1 MSDTPDSDTTTEDDL
16 DQLARQEGEHPV
28 MVRRH
33 LGSDEVPVVFDS
45 PHSGRYYPDDFRPAV
60 PLDILREYEDRFVDR
75 LISKAPEH
83 GVTLIAANFP
93 RAYIDP
99 NRAPDDIDAEML
111 EAVWPEPLSPTP
123 HSVGGTGLVFR
134 VMRDAAP
141 IYDRSL
147 AIDEVRR
154 RLDIC
159 WRPYH
164 AALDEALAVHRE
176 RHGIVWH
183 LNCHSMRPF
192 GDALSPDPGE
202 KRSDIVLGDL
212 FGTSCDP
219 DFTDMVAKTLEGF
232 GYSVAVNRPY
242 SGAFIVARHGRPEE
256 GSHSLQMEIN
266 RGLYM
271 DMETLEPISGFEPL
285 RDDLGR
291 LAQAVVAFAKDRQR

>member
-1 MSDTPDSDTTTEDDL
+1 MSDRHDIDKTTEDDL
-16 DQLARQEGEHPV
+16 DQLARQEGEQPV

-60 PLDILREYEDRFVDR
+60 PLEILREYEDRFVDR
-75 LISKAPEH
+75 LVSKAPDH

-111 EAVWPEPLSPTP
+111 EAVWPEPLAPTP

-147 AIDEVRR
+147 AIEEVRR
-154 RLDIC
+154 RLEIC
-159 WRPYH
+159 WHPYH
-164 AALDEALAVHRE
+164 AALDEALAMHRK
-176 RHGIVWH
+176 RHGRVWH
-183 LNCHSMRPF
+183 LNCHSMRPV
-192 GDALSPDPGE
+192 GDPTTPDPG
-202 KRSDIVLGDL
+202 KRRADIVLGDL
-212 FGTSCDP
+212 FGSSCDP
-219 DFTDMVAKTLEGF
+219 AFTDLVAKSLEGF
-232 GYSVAVNRPY
+232 GYSVAVNSPY
-242 SGAFIVARHGRPEE
+242 SGAFIVARHGRPGE

-271 DMETLEPISGFEPL
+271 DLETLEPTAGFEPL
-285 RDDLGR
+285 RNDLGR
-291 LAQAVVAFAKDRQR
+291 LAEAVVAFARDRQG